1 MSKIFLHAISQLY
14 QVSNAKE
21 DYKAG
26 ANMQD
31 ACLKENSYV
40 LIEDE
45 LITEVGLMADLTTER
60 KSALIENATS
70 LDCTDKIVLPGFVDS
85 HTHIVFPK
93 TREEEYLFKIQGMSY
108 EEIAKRGGG
117 ILNSAQALKH
127 ISEEELLLASLERC
141 QNVLKTGTTTLE
153 IKSGYGLSLQG
164 ELKLLRVANALK
176 KYTSQTIKTTFLG
189 AHAIPLEYKSQ
200 REKYIDLVCEEMIPQ
215 VAEEKLADFID
226 VFCETGFFTQAETA
240 KILLKGREYHLP
252 AKIHVNQLDFSGG
265 VQLGTRMGA
274 ISVDH
279 LERITEEDIFALQER
294 QQNSPNDFTVP
305 TLLPSCSF
313 FLRDPYA
320 PARKLIGAGLPI
332 CLATD
337 YNPGSSPSGNMP
349 FVMSLA
355 CTYMRL
361 LPTEALSA
369 MTLNGAFALRLSEKV
384 GSIEVGKQADLI
396 ITKPLQ
402 HLSRIPYSF
411 GENLIEKVIC
421 KGNIT

>member
-1 MSKIFLHAISQLY
+1 MSKILLHSISQLY
-14 QVSNAKE
+14 QVSDCQE
-21 DYKAG
+21 IYKAG
-26 ANMQD
+26 ENMQD
-31 ACLKENSYV
+31 ACLRKNAYV
-40 LIEDE
+40 LIENE
-45 LITEVGLMADLTTER
+45 QITEIGNMSDLGER
-60 KSALIENATS
+60 QKENLS
-70 LDCTDKIVLPGFVDS
+70 ESIDCTGKIVFPGFVDS
-85 HTHIVFPK
+85 HTHLVFPK
-93 TREEEYLFKIQGMSY
+93 TREEEYLFKIQGMTY
-108 EEIAKRGGG
+108 EEIAQKGGG
-117 ILNSAQALKH
+117 ILNSARALTH

-176 KYTSQTIKTTFLG
+176 KHTSQTIKTTFLG
-189 AHAIPLEYKSQ
+189 AHAIPLEYKNQ

-215 VAEEKLADFID
+215 ISEEKLADFID
-226 VFCETGFFTQAETA
+226 VFCETGFFTQAETE
-240 KILLKGREYHLP
+240 KILLKGAEYDLP

-279 LERITEEDIFALQER
+279 LERITEEDIFSLQER
-294 QQNSPNDFTVP
+294 QKNSPYDCTVP

-313 FLRDPYA
+313 FLRDPYS
-320 PARKLIGAGLPI
+320 PARKLIAAGLPV

-337 YNPGSSPSGNMP
+337 YNPGSSPSGNMA

-361 LPTEALSA
+361 LPTEALAA
-369 MTLNGAFALRLSEKV
+369 MTLNGAYALRLSEKV
-384 GSIEVGKQADLI
+384 GSIEVGKQADII

-402 HLSRIPYSF
+402 HLARIPYSF
-411 GENLIEKVIC
+411 GENLIERVIC
-421 KGNIT
+421 KGV